1 MKVNLEKLK
10 ESLQKASW
18 EQRDDRAAEQRYER
32 FLMLQSLSKRM
43 KRFYKFEFGR
53 STVEP

>member
-53 STVEP
+53 NNTF

>member
-53 STVEP
+53 SNTI